1 MLTDAGPVETPVT
14 LQTFK
19 DVLARNG
26 VTCNIGQIRLV
37 GQEDHLKRYVV
48 EYRCADRPAG
58 MVAFLPLPGNANPY
72 ESLDCATARTES
84 GVACEFT
91 R

>member
-1 MLTDAGPVETPVT
+1 

-26 VTCNIGQIRLV
+26 VTCNIGQIRLI

-48 EYRCADRPAG
+48 EYRCADQPAG
-58 MVAFLPLPGNANPY
+58 MVAFLPLPGNANVY
-72 ESLDCATARTES
+72 ESLDCATALSES
-84 GVACEFT
+84 GVECAFT
-91 R
+91 AKK